1 MTRARAGPPGATAVV
16 TRKRFSARPEQVW
29 GGLMFYEQIP
39 ERPPLYLRL
48 LLPAPTRAEGPR
60 WAVGDVTR
68 CVYDRGHLLK
78 RVTRID
84 ALRHYGFDV
93 VEQNLP
99 IGRGI
104 RLTGG
109 SYTLIALPDGSTQVE
124 VETLY
129 AGSRRPRWLWTRIE
143 AAVCHAFHR
152 HILGAMRREVETRP
166 GTCLTGARPVRA
178 DNP

>member
-1 MTRARAGPPGATAVV
+1 MTKATNGSPGLTAVA
-16 TRKRFSARPEQVW
+16 TRLKLSAPPAQVW

-39 ERPPLYLRL
+39 RRPPLHLRL
-48 LLPAPTRAEGPR
+48 LLPAPIRAEGSR

-84 ALRHYGFDV
+84 ALQHYGFDV
-93 VEQNLP
+93 VEQELS

-109 SYTLIALPDGSTQVE
+109 SYTLLALPDGSTRIE

-129 AGSRRPRWLWTRIE
+129 LGSRRPRWLWTRIE
-143 AAVCHAFHR
+143 AAVCHALHR
-152 HILGAMRREVETRP
+152 HILAAMRREVEARP
-166 GTCLTGARPVRA
+166 EACLSGARPVRA
-178 DNP
+178 DDP